1 MGGAM
6 SATFVGHYPWF
17 ATYNALDAYFPKY
30 DGEGEKLK
38 QLGSN
43 AAKGFSA
50 SVVSDCISNSLR
62 VLKTYRQTSEVNVG
76 YMEAAQTIIK
86 KEGMIGLFGRGL
98 KTRILANGTQG
109 IMFSV
114 MWKHFQSM
122 MN

>member
-1 MGGAM
+1 
-6 SATFVGHYPWF
+6 
-17 ATYNALDAYFPKY
+17 
-30 DGEGEKLK
+30 
-38 QLGSN
+38 
-43 AAKGFSA
+43 
-50 SVVSDCISNSLR
+50 
-62 VLKTYRQTSEVNVG
+62 
-76 YMEAAQTIIK
+76 MEAAQTIIK